1 MSYHFED
8 LLLSTVGILRN
19 ENELQKIYFSRSG
32 LILSALSMRNNQTG
46 ESVESNSLFMAA
58 ESSPVGDLD
67 IGPTENYTLGPGHE
81 TTYRKP
87 TSAYLATHGTQ

>member
-1 MSYHFED
+1 MRMNSKRF
-8 LLLSTVGILRN
+8 
-19 ENELQKIYFSRSG
+19 YFCRSG
-32 LILSALSMRNNQTG
+32 LILSPLSIRNNQTG
-46 ESVESNSLFMAA
+46 ESLESNSLFMAA

-81 TTYRKP
+81 TTYRKT